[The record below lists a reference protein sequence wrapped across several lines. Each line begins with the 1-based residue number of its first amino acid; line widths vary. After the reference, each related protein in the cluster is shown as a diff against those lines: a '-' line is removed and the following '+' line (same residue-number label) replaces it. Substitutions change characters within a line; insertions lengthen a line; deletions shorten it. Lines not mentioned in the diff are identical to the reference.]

1 MPSRTPHPSSTTAPS
16 RKTGRPLVLSNALDA
31 AGRTTADLATDVL
44 AVAVLGAT
52 ATQMGVLNALGT
64 LAFLVLGIPVGVL
77 VDRSPLVRLL
87 LGAGLLR
94 AALLGSLV
102 LAWWLD
108 GLTLV
113 HLYAVAALAGTAA
126 VVVETAQT
134 AIAPRVAG
142 PAGVSRLVAA
152 MQSAESVISL
162 AVPAAAGT
170 LVALTGAGPVL
181 AVAAGLTA
189 LAALVLLRLRLSPA
203 PGRDRGQE
211 PGPGGALHRFLREAR
226 QGWTTLRGR
235 PTLWRLTLA
244 SMLVNLGLAVHS
256 AVEVVLV
263 LRELGLG
270 ATVLGLLVS
279 AGGVGGLLGSAV
291 AVPLGARWGA
301 VTLVRGA
308 VLLLAPTAA
317 LTLVA
322 LLDRDG
328 ATAWLLAGSFLWGV
342 VIVLYNVLVAG
353 LAAELTPVRLMGRV
367 SATRRTLTMGI
378 VPVGGIAGGLLA
390 DQAGLVATV
399 SVWIL
404 LNGAGAWVVSRV
416 RSTSAHY
423 TGA

>member
-1 MPSRTPHPSSTTAPS
+1 MPSRTPDSHDPSQ
-16 RKTGRPLVLSNALDA
+16 RTGSPLVLSNALDA

-77 VDRSPLVRLL
+77 VDRSPSVRLL
-87 LGAGLLR
+87 LGSGLLR
-94 AALLGSLV
+94 AGLLGSLV

-108 GLTLV
+108 GLTLL

-134 AIAPRVAG
+134 AVAVRVVG
-142 PAGVSRLVAA
+142 TAGVSRLVAS

-170 LVALTGAGPVL
+170 LVALVGAGPVL
-181 AVAAGLTA
+181 AVAAGLTT
-189 LAALVLLRLRLSPA
+189 LAALVVLRLRVATVPE
-203 PGRDRGQE
+203 RDTGQE
-211 PGPGGALHRFLREAR
+211 PGPGGALRRFLREGR
-226 QGWTTLRGR
+226 LGWTTLRGR
-235 PTLWRLTLA
+235 PMLWRLTLG

-291 AVPLGARWGA
+291 AVRLGARWGA
-301 VTLVRGA
+301 TTVLRGA
-308 VLLLAPTAA
+308 VLALAPTAA
-317 LTLVA
+317 LTLMA
-322 LLDRDG
+322 LLDRDR
-328 ATAWLLAGSFLWGV
+328 ATIWLLAGSFMWGV
-342 VIVLYNVLVAG
+342 AIVIYNVLVAG
-353 LAAELTPVRLMGRV
+353 RAAELTPSGLMGRV

-390 DQAGLVATV
+390 DQAGLVTTV

-404 LNGAGAWVVSRV
+404 LNGVGAAVVATAR
-416 RSTSAHY
+416 TTGPHY